1 LRCWQ
6 VGIRRGA
13 WWIPSECVSRALVH
27 ECIDEGCGYLQRGL
41 SHRHARRINYW
52 CSIAV
57 RARDRSSPT
66 FHLWFQRARV
76 CAEVVRAC
84 AWISRCACAWISR
97 EQLHCHSDLHLIV
110 SSRVCSWPTAASRCS
125 RWLAPCKLCMA
136 SLRPAWPNMHCEQ
149 VLFSVRIA
157 GDHGHEE
164 PQGRAS
170 AHFSLTSPAHHPLH
184 IRTQRTNVHTRAM
197 AKGMRHGQS
206 RRSARAVDGVSGE
219 TCCRRDCARCDH
231 NSCRL
236 PRHERRP

>member
-1 LRCWQ
+1 MCPARWCMN
-6 VGIRRGA
+6 A
-13 WWIPSECVSRALVH
+13 WMRAVVCLAIPGTERYITH
-27 ECIDEGCGYLQRGL
+27 
-41 SHRHARRINYW
+41 HHAWRINYW
-52 CSIAV
+52 CSMAV
-57 RARDRSSPT
+57 RAHVIAAVPRSICGSSE
-66 FHLWFQRARV
+66 LV
-76 CAEVVRAC
+76 CVHEVVCAC
-84 AWISRCACAWISR
+84 AWISRSACAWISR
-97 EQLHCHSDLHLIV
+97 EQLHCLSDLHLIV
-110 SSRVCSWPTAASRCS
+110 ALRLCSWPTAASRCS

-136 SLRPAWPNMHCEQ
+136 SLRPAWPNTHCEQ
-149 VLFSVRIA
+149 VLFAVRI
-157 GDHGHEE
+157 GRMSFGHEE

-170 AHFSLTSPAHHPLH
+170 AHFSLTSPAHHPLR